1 MQNKFISLPE
11 FGQLFII
18 DVFVEYDNIPMIFVC
33 TDYFSTLYLITS
45 INSNENIEQWCLI
58 KITKSLYNELL
69 SNKISIQH
77 AFIKN
82 KLSQYYVIKYCTDTK
97 IVSSDV
103 YDCLPNNIVTNTN
116 SYVGDFR
123 TTKEESFSD
132 LIQLSQN
139 NSSSMIEV
147 VFYPNEENMHFVDID
162 IHNKVSMGIRNMVRM
177 KFPKS
182 SKFSG
187 NFSVGMA
194 ASYVMRLSFPDDSTE
209 LLKGTADKAI
219 QSFIEL
225 INTPSEKVIDK
236 YKDNIKYLNE
246 YQNVITGF
254 AETKDY
260 ICINSVTSDS
270 YEIQKNV
277 LTVDHIN
284 LLKTN
289 ISEFIKNQKEN
300 LIDNNNFD
308 TEKKICFLINID
320 MNSRKF
326 GLQEVS
332 TKYEPIGI
340 EIEGNLADDLKQ
352 ETYQI
357 SDKSITYYEATLK
370 VFKTN
375 KKTRY
380 ELSKLNKQ
388 A

>member
-1 MQNKFISLPE
+1 MQNKFVSLPE

-33 TDYFSTLYLITS
+33 KDYFSTLYLITS
-45 INSNENIEQWCLI
+45 IVPDENFEQWCLI

-69 SNKISIQH
+69 SNKISIQN

-82 KLSQYYVIKYCTDTK
+82 KLSKYYIIKYCTDTK
-97 IVSSDV
+97 IASSDV
-103 YDCLPNNIVTNTN
+103 YDCLPNNIVTDTN

-132 LIQLSQN
+132 LILLSKN

-162 IHNKVSMGIRNMVRM
+162 IHNKVSMSIKNMIKM
-177 KFPKS
+177 KFPRS
-182 SKFSG
+182 SNFSG

-209 LLKGTADKAI
+209 LLQGTADKAI
-219 QSFIEL
+219 QSFIEV

-236 YKDNIKYLNE
+236 YKDDIKYLTE
-246 YQNVITGF
+246 YQKVITGF

-260 ICINSVTSDS
+260 ICINSVTSDAS
-270 YEIQKNV
+270 EIQKNV

-284 LLKTN
+284 LLKAN

-332 TKYEPIGI
+332 TKHEPIGM
-340 EIEGNLADDLKQ
+340 EIEGKLAVDLKQ

-357 SDKSITYYEATLK
+357 SDKSITYYEASLK

-375 KKTRY
+375 KKTMY
-380 ELSKLNKQ
+380 ELYELNRQ
-388 A
+388 F